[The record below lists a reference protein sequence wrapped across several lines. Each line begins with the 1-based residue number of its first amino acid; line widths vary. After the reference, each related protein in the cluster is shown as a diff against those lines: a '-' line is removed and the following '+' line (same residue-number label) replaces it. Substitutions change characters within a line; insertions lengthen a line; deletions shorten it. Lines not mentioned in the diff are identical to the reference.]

1 VYGDFDNDTARTG
14 SPSGRWPANIIH
26 DGSPEVLAVFPEGS
40 FNKSG
45 VFGTAKKD
53 CGTKYGNGRGLPHAG
68 RDVFGYGDTGSA
80 ARFYYCTK
88 ASRAEREHG
97 LDALPR
103 GIVDPTRAEDSAGRD
118 NPRAGAGRS
127 GSGRA
132 NIHPTVKPVDLM
144 RYLLRL
150 VTPPGGLAIDPY
162 AGSGTT
168 GVAAVHEGF
177 RFAGCELETPHALIA
192 VTRIAQAVTD
202 EREERELATMQ
213 QTLF

>member
-1 VYGDFDNDTARTG
+1 
-14 SPSGRWPANIIH
+14 
-26 DGSPEVLAVFPEGS
+26 
-40 FNKSG
+40 
-45 VFGTAKKD
+45 
-53 CGTKYGNGRGLPHAG
+53 
-68 RDVFGYGDTGSA
+68 
-80 ARFYYCTK
+80 
-88 ASRAEREHG
+88 
-97 LDALPR
+97 
-103 GIVDPTRAEDSAGRD
+103 
-118 NPRAGAGRS
+118 
-127 GSGRA
+127 
-132 NIHPTVKPVDLM
+132 M

-150 VTPPGGLAIDPY
+150 VTPPGGLTIDPY

>member
-1 VYGDFDNDTARTG
+1 VKGAVSNGSKGTTG
-14 SPSGRWPANIIH
+14 STGIY
-26 DGSPEVLAVFPEGS
+26 
-40 FNKSG
+40 NKG
-45 VFGTAKKD
+45 WGTIEQA
-53 CGTKYGNGRGLPHAG
+53 P
-68 RDVFGYGDTGSA
+68 GYGDTGSA

-127 GSGRA
+127 GQGRA

-150 VTPPGGLAIDPY
+150 VTPPGGLTIDPY